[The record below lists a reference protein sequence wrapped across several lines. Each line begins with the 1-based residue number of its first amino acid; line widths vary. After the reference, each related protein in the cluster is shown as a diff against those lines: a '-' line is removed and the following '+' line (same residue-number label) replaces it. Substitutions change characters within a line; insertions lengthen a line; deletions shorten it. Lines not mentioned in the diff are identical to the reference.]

1 MVRFSLCWFWLAFV
15 VWLSGVWCLLPFC
28 GLGLVADAV
37 DAGLGLVCCLGL
49 VGFAGLG
56 FCFGWLMESFGDL
69 LVVVGYCGMR
79 FLVVGFDLV
88 QVFTILVSSVVFGWV
103 LGMLCLRVGVGVVSG
118 LVDACDLP
126 L

>member
-1 MVRFSLCWFWLAFV
+1 MLFGFGGLC
-15 VWLSGVWCLLPFC
+15 
-28 GLGLVADAV
+28 
-37 DAGLGLVCCLGL
+37 
-49 VGFAGLG
+49 GLG
-56 FCFGWLMESFGDL
+56 FCFGWLMESFDDL